1 MGVNREKDPVDGT
14 SPDKLLFDRSLH
26 IHFSS
31 HYERLIPKENDTSR
45 TLYASEQLTELG
57 VS

>member
-31 HYERLIPKENDTSR
+31 HYERFPKENDTSR

-57 VS
+57 GS